1 MARKRLSEG
10 TSENI
15 REEEEE
21 EEVSGDATASQVHS
35 RIFCTGSGDRFASA
49 AAAAVVCNPSTSG
62 QSI

>member
-35 RIFCTGSGDRFASA
+35 RIFCTGSGDRFV
-49 AAAAVVCNPSTSG
+49 AVVCNPSTSG

>member
-1 MARKRLSEG
+1 MARKRFSEG
-10 TSENI
+10 TRSENI
-15 REEEEE
+15 REEEE

-49 AAAAVVCNPSTSG
+49 AAVVCNPSTSG